1 MPDRHEKLAQAL
13 DLILTLSGSRMGL
26 TIRELEQ
33 QLGVGRRTVERLL
46 AAIGQ
51 ACGTLE
57 PVETGEREKR
67 WRMRPTP
74 ITRAVAITAEEIA
87 EIEAAARRLED
98 GDALPERGAIL
109 RSAAQ
114 KLRAAASETTLRR
127 AEPDIEALLAAEGL
141 AAQPGPR
148 VELPE
153 ALIATLRR
161 AILGSRVIR
170 VSYRAARQAP
180 REHLLEPVAL
190 LYGLRPYLLAVAR
203 GKEDAA
209 VWRLDRISALAETNE
224 GFALREGLDVA
235 TLMADCFG
243 VWREPPFEV
252 ALRFSPAAA
261 EEARLWRFHRSQQ
274 AEADAEGGWVVRFRA
289 GGLEEMAVHLVRWG
303 SDVEVRSP
311 PELRERLA
319 RLGEALLAAHSA

>member
-13 DLILTLSGSRMGL
+13 DLILTLSGSRVGF
-26 TIRELEQ
+26 TIRELEER
-33 QLGVGRRTVERLL
+33 LGVARRTVERLL

-57 PVETGEREKR
+57 SVDTDEREKR
-67 WRMRPTP
+67 WRIRPTP
-74 ITRAVAITAEEIA
+74 ITRAVAITAEEVA
-87 EIEAAARRLED
+87 EIEAAARRLEA
-98 GDALPERGAIL
+98 DALPERGAIL

-114 KLRAAASETTLRR
+114 KLRAAASEATLRR

-161 AILGSRVIR
+161 AILGNRVLR
-170 VSYRAARQAP
+170 MTYRAARQAP
-180 REHLLEPVAL
+180 REHDLEPVAL
-190 LYGLRPYLLAVAR
+190 LYGLRPYLLAVVR
-203 GKEDAA
+203 GKDDAA
-209 VWRLDRISALAETNE
+209 VWRLDRIVALAETNE
-224 GFALREGLDVA
+224 GFAPREGLDLV

-252 ALRFSPAAA
+252 ALRFTPEAA
-261 EEARLWRFHRSQQ
+261 EEARLWRFHRSQE
-274 AEADAEGGWVVRFRA
+274 AEADAQGGWVVRFRA

-303 SDVEVRSP
+303 RQVEVLSP
-311 PELRERLA
+311 PRLREKLA
-319 RLGEALLAAHSA
+319 EIGEALLAAHAR